1 MYIDNEM
8 FTEIRRYGTLKERTD
23 FTRDITDN
31 HSIQIWL
38 YDGDRYSVKMVNGEV
53 KYIIRTDKGE

>member
-8 FTEIRRYGTLKERTD
+8 FTEIRRYGTLEHRTD
-23 FTRDITDN
+23 FTRDETDN

-38 YDGDRYSVKMVNGEV
+38 YDGGTYSVKMVNGEV

>member
-1 MYIDNEM
+1 MYIDNKM
-8 FTEIRRYGTLKERTD
+8 FIEIRRYGTLNRRTD
-23 FTRDITDN
+23 FVRDITDN

-38 YDGDRYSVKMVNGEV
+38 YDGGRYFVKMVNGEV